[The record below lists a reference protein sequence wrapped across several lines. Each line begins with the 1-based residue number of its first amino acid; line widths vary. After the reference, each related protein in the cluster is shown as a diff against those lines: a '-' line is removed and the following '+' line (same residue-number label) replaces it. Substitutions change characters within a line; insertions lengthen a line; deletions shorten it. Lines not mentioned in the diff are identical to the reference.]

1 MSTTAAEARYW
12 EKRDGAVVCRLCTWH
27 CNIKPGAT
35 GICRVRRN
43 DDGILKALTYGR
55 VTAVNL
61 DPIEKKPIFHFY
73 PGRPILSIGSWGCNL
88 RCSFCQ
94 NWEISQQ
101 EAPTRELMP
110 ADAAELAA
118 QLVSQGNLGIA
129 YTYNE
134 PFIWFEYVYD
144 TGKLIHER
152 GLKNVLVTNG
162 IVEVEPLEELL
173 PLIDAMNV
181 DIKSMDD
188 DFYRRMSG
196 GSGMAARRTVE
207 LAWGRAHVE
216 ITNLIIPGE
225 NDSDEDFR
233 RLAEWASSISRKL
246 PVHVSRYFPAYRC
259 RIPPTPLETLE
270 RARRIL
276 SEKLDFVYVGNV
288 VSGEGENTRCPA
300 CGALAVRR
308 RGYHAEVVALAEGG
322 GCASCGEELG
332 IVR

>member
-1 MSTTAAEARYW
+1 
-12 EKRDGAVVCRLCTWH
+12 VCRLCTWH

-35 GICRVRRN
+35 GVCRVRRN
-43 DDGILKALTYGR
+43 DGGVLRALTYGR
-55 VTAVNL
+55 ITAANL
-61 DPIEKKPIFHFY
+61 DPIEKKPLFHFY

-110 ADAAELAA
+110 AAAAELAA
-118 QLVSQGNLGIA
+118 QLEAQGNLGIA

-144 TGKLIHER
+144 TGKLVHER

-188 DFYRRMSG
+188 EFYRRMAQSSG
-196 GSGMAARRTVE
+196 LAARRTVE

-216 ITNLIIPGE
+216 ITNLVIPGE
-225 NDSDEDFR
+225 NDDDEDFR

-259 RIPPTPLETLE
+259 RIPPTPVETLE

-276 SEKLDFVYVGNV
+276 SERLDFVYVGNV
-288 VSGEGENTRCPA
+288 VTAEGDNTYCPR
-300 CGALAVRR
+300 CGALVVRR
-308 RGYHAEVVALAEGG
+308 RGYQAEVVALDEGG
-322 GCASCGEELG
+322 RCAACGEELG